1 MELADLELRWR
12 AAVELAGKVEPR
24 DFGSLGRLRAALEV
38 LASGDEDDQGLG
50 GRARRALRTLDLVIL
65 RDLPFDEGMAAVRR
79 GLSGGEASAP
89 RQEAAGPAARPPAS
103 GADRSAGAVEGS
115 LRGANDA
122 GAAPVGLARGANDAG
137 AAPVGLARGANDAGA
152 APVGLARG
160 AVGAGG
166 AFAGAA
172 PGQYLAVGLG
182 DETYGLDVLAVR
194 EIIALIPITPVPGAP
209 SCLLGV
215 INLRGRVI
223 PIVDLRRLFALP
235 PVDAGPETCIVIAEV
250 RGEPTGLVVDRVCEV
265 VAVSADEIAPAPVFG
280 SQADLPFVRGLA
292 RGGNRVTILLDVEG
306 LFAAGGLLRPGDAAA

>member
-122 GAAPVGLARGANDAG
+122 GAAPVGLARGAND
-137 AAPVGLARGANDAGA
+137 
-152 APVGLARG
+152 
-160 AVGAGG
+160 AGG